1 MLSPK
6 YATPLHLDLKPS
18 RILFALLC
26 FMHGGAVL
34 ILLIIPIPA
43 WLSVFL
49 FFLIALEL
57 FLQTNLHVRM
67 CSKQSVVRL
76 IWLESSRWKIFYN
89 EGTYVEG
96 VLLGQI
102 YLHKGLVILRF
113 QTIKKEKKSVII
125 FIDNITSESHRKLRV
140 RLRLQA
146 DS

>member
-1 MLSPK
+1 M
-6 YATPLHLDLKPS
+6 
-18 RILFALLC
+18 
-26 FMHGGAVL
+26 